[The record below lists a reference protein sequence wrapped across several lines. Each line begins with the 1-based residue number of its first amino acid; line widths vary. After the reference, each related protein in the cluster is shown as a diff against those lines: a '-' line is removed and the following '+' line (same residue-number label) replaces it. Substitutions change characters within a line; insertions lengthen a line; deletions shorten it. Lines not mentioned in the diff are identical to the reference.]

1 MIDADGRVSSRRWV
15 AFGHGSS
22 ACTTCVAPDQRRRSP
37 CGRAVTRT
45 TSSSSRSPTISKRW
59 RSDSRNFALIT
70 PVRVLVDRIS
80 CARPN
85 RASRQLNPFRL
96 RELWVPRFR
105 RGAYDK
111 ISVAVDRTVAYWT
124 KCHDGTVMSVKK
136 SSELRATTIRLVH
149 VAESL
154 YVEKIRMQVER
165 EIIER
170 WLEDKLGGSRR
181 RLRAPG
187 AAEFTYQGPQW
198 GHPSNFAAVKMRCEP
213 SDALTFRSVA
223 VAPPAISEAYFEK
236 ILAAIR

>member
-1 MIDADGRVSSRRWV
+1 M
-15 AFGHGSS
+15 
-22 ACTTCVAPDQRRRSP
+22 
-37 CGRAVTRT
+37 
-45 TSSSSRSPTISKRW
+45 
-59 RSDSRNFALIT
+59 
-70 PVRVLVDRIS
+70 
-80 CARPN
+80 
-85 RASRQLNPFRL
+85 
-96 RELWVPRFR
+96 
-105 RGAYDK
+105 
-111 ISVAVDRTVAYWT
+111 AYWT

-236 ILAAIR
+236 ILAAIRGGILDAILATDHPALGMSVTLTEIGWDDGMSSEVAFARARSRSRGQADCRGGVGFHPEAGVSDERALRCIRQSGPFRTIQSLAGPATIRPAGHTVSGRLGSNWT